1 MTEVKPEG
9 KKSTSKLHKYVHNST
24 VKKEA
29 FAGAEEALNN
39 CIFDSE
45 SNRLGMGYSKN
56 IENLAIY
63 VGKKYTANMKNLVLQ
78 GRLKKV
84 KKPEYP
90 SDFSDLTDLQI
101 WKGQVLAYVIE

>member
-1 MTEVKPEG
+1 MTEVKLEG

-45 SNRLGMGYSKN
+45 SNRLGMGY
-56 IENLAIY
+56 
-63 VGKKYTANMKNLVLQ
+63 
-78 GRLKKV
+78 
-84 KKPEYP
+84 
-90 SDFSDLTDLQI
+90 
-101 WKGQVLAYVIE
+101 